1 MLQKRIVMNSIHRSI
16 YLFGIIL
23 LASCNKNL
31 LDTAPTDRLAVD
43 VFWKTEADAKLAVNA
58 LYLDLD
64 STNILS
70 LDALTDIG
78 HTNQNFDVQA
88 YIELGTYDQ
97 SSAKVY
103 GEWKN
108 AYKGIHAANYFLENV
123 DKVTSA
129 TPALINQ
136 FKGEAKTLR
145 AYQYIKLAGLYGDV
159 PLVTT
164 SITLE
169 QARTLQR
176 TPVAQIYDF
185 IDKELTEAATLLP
198 ATYSNAADKG
208 RIARGA
214 AWALKAR
221 ADLFAG
227 RYQLAVDAATEVNG
241 LGYTLYDSYQKLFS
255 YAAEN
260 NREVILDKQFIKD
273 NYPNNVFSMMA
284 PYSQK
289 NGGSS
294 YVPTKV
300 LADTYQM
307 KDGKGIHAPGSAF
320 DEDHPYDNR
329 DPRLRYSLFVD
340 GDILP
345 SGTVFHP
352 APNSGTA
359 DAIGSTYIASTT
371 GYNLKKYINP
381 EDYANP
387 ANSGI
392 NMILLRYAEVLLTY
406 AEAKIELN
414 QLDQSVYNAINT
426 VRQRA
431 DVNMPALP
439 AGLTQAQL
447 RDAVRYERTVELA
460 FEGLRLYD
468 IRRWKTAEQV
478 MTGPVYGITWNNNG
492 QRTVVQV
499 VSFNRAFDKSRHYLW
514 PVPQKE
520 RDLDPALSQNPN
532 W

>member
-1 MLQKRIVMNSIHRSI
+1 MNSINRSI
-16 YLFGIIL
+16 YLFLFMIL
-23 LASCNKNL
+23 AACNKDL
-31 LDTAPTDRLAVD
+31 LDTAPTDRISVD
-43 VFWKTEADAKLAVNA
+43 IFWKSEADAKLAVNA
-58 LYLDLD
+58 LYRNLD
-64 STNILS
+64 STNIFA

-78 HTNQNFDVQA
+78 HTNQNFNVQA
-88 YIELGTYDQ
+88 FIELGTYDQ

-103 GEWKN
+103 GEWKQ
-108 AYKGIHAANYFLENV
+108 AYKGIHSANYFLENV
-123 DKVTSA
+123 DKVPVTN
-129 TPALINQ
+129 PALINQ

-169 QARTLQR
+169 QARALKR
-176 TPVAQIYDF
+176 TPITEIYDF
-185 IDKELTEAATLLP
+185 IDKELAEAAALLP
-198 ATYSNAADKG
+198 ASYSAAADKG
-208 RIARGA
+208 RIARSA

-221 ADLFAG
+221 ADLHAG
-227 RYQLAVDAATEVNG
+227 RYQPAVDAATQVNS
-241 LGYTLYDSYQKLFS
+241 LGHTLHNSYEKLFS

-260 NREVILDKQFIKD
+260 NKEVILDKQFIKD
-273 NYPNNVFSMMA
+273 NYPNDVFAIIA

-289 NGGSS
+289 NGNSS
-294 YVPTKV
+294 YVPTKA

-307 KDGKGIHAPGSAF
+307 KDGKKINDPGSGF
-320 DEDHPYDNR
+320 DPAHPFDNR

-340 GDILP
+340 GDALP
-345 SGTVFHP
+345 AGNVFHP

-371 GYNLKKYINP
+371 GYNLKKYINE
-381 EDYANP
+381 EDYVNP
-387 ANSGI
+387 TNCGI
-392 NMILLRYAEVLLTY
+392 NIILLRYAEVLLTY

-414 QLDQSVYNAINT
+414 QLDQSVYDAINT

-439 AGLTQAQL
+439 AGLNQSQL
-447 RDAVRYERTVELA
+447 REAVRYERTVELA
-460 FEGLRLYD
+460 FEGQRLYD
-468 IRRWKTAEQV
+468 IRRWKTAETV
-478 MTGPVYGITWNNNG
+478 MAGPVYGITWNNNG
-492 QRTVVQV
+492 QLTTVQV
-499 VSFNRAFDKSRHYLW
+499 VSFNRTFDRSRHYLW

-520 RDLDPALSQNPN
+520 RDLNSSLTQNPN

>member
-1 MLQKRIVMNSIHRSI
+1 MCEKRMNMKAINISV
-16 YLFGIIL
+16 YLLLLVL
-23 LASCNKNL
+23 LASCSKDL
-31 LDTAPTDRLAVD
+31 LDTVPTDRLSVNL
-43 VFWKTEADAKLAVNA
+43 FWKSEADARLAVNA

-70 LDALTDIG
+70 MDALTDIG

-108 AYKGIHAANYFLENV
+108 AYKGIHACNYFLENV
-123 DKVTSA
+123 DKVTSSN
-129 TPALINQ
+129 TTLINQ

-145 AYQYIKLAGLYGDV
+145 AYQYIKLAAQFGDV

-169 QARTLQR
+169 QSRVLTR
-176 TPVAQIYDF
+176 TPVKDIYDF
-185 IDKELTEAATLLP
+185 IDKELTDAASLLP
-198 ATYSNAADKG
+198 ASYSAADKG
-208 RIARGA
+208 RVTKGA

-221 ADLFAG
+221 ADLYAG
-227 RYQLAVDAATEVNG
+227 RYQLAVDAATQVNG
-241 LGYTLYDSYQKLFS
+241 LGYTLYSTYQKLFS
-255 YAAEN
+255 YAAEGN
-260 NREVILDKQFIKD
+260 PEVILDRQFIKD
-273 NYPNNVFSMMA
+273 NLPNNVFSMMA

-289 NGGSS
+289 NGNST
-294 YVPTKV
+294 YVPTKA
-300 LADTYQM
+300 LADLYQT
-307 KDGKGIHAPGSAF
+307 KDGKDINSPGSGF
-320 DEDHPYDNR
+320 DPYHPYDNR
-329 DPRLRYSLFVD
+329 DPRLRYSLFVE

-345 SGTVFHP
+345 SGIAFRP

-387 ANSGI
+387 TNCGI

-414 QLDQSVYNAINT
+414 QLDQSVYTAINT

-431 DVNMPALP
+431 DVNMPALQP
-439 AGLTQAQL
+439 GLTQAQL

-460 FEGLRLYD
+460 FEGLHLYD
-468 IRRWKTAEQV
+468 IRRWKTAENV
-478 MTGPVYGITWNNNG
+478 MNGPVYGITWNNNG
-492 QRTVVQV
+492 QLTTVQV

-520 RDLDPALSQNPN
+520 RDLDPNLSQNPN

>member
-1 MLQKRIVMNSIHRSI
+1 MNLINRSI
-16 YLFGIIL
+16 FLF
-23 LASCNKNL
+23 LAIGLAACNKNL
-31 LDTAPTDRLAVD
+31 LDTAPTDRLAVNI
-43 VFWKTEADAKLAVNA
+43 FWKTEADAKLAVNA
-58 LYLDLD
+58 LYQDLD
-64 STNILS
+64 STNILA

-88 YIELGTYDQ
+88 YVELGTYDQ

-103 GEWKN
+103 GEWKS
-108 AYKGIHAANYFLENV
+108 AYKGIHAVNYFLENV
-123 DKVTSA
+123 DKVTA
-129 TPALINQ
+129 VTPALINQ

-169 QARTLQR
+169 QARALKR
-176 TPVAQIYDF
+176 TPVSEIYDF
-185 IDKELTEAATLLP
+185 IDKELIDAAALLP
-198 ATYSNAADKG
+198 ASYTAAADKG

-227 RYQLAVDAATEVNG
+227 RYQLAANAATEVNG

-273 NYPNNVFSMMA
+273 NYPNNIFSILA

-289 NGGSS
+289 NGNSS

-300 LADTYQM
+300 LADTYQT
-307 KDGKGIHAPGSAF
+307 KDGKDINAGGSNF
-320 DEDHPYDNR
+320 DPLHPYDNR

-340 GDILP
+340 GDVLP
-345 SGTVFHP
+345 SGLIFHP

-371 GYNLKKYINP
+371 GYNLKKYINT
-381 EDYANP
+381 EDYVNP
-387 ANSGI
+387 TNCGI
-392 NMILLRYAEVLLTY
+392 NIILLRYAEVLLTY

-414 QLDQSVYNAINT
+414 QLDQTVYNAINA

-431 DVNMPALP
+431 DVNMPVLP
-439 AGLTQAQL
+439 TGLTQSQL

-460 FEGLRLYD
+460 FEGQRLYD
-468 IRRWKTAEQV
+468 IRRWKTAETV
-478 MTGPVYGITWNNNG
+478 MKGPVYGITWNNNG
-492 QRTVVQV
+492 QLTTVQV

>member
-1 MLQKRIVMNSIHRSI
+1 MNVINRSI
-16 YLFGIIL
+16 FLFLIVL
-23 LASCNKNL
+23 LAACNKNL
-31 LDTAPTDRLAVD
+31 LDTAPTDRLAVNI
-43 VFWKTEADAKLAVNA
+43 FWKTEADAKLAVNA

-64 STNILS
+64 STNILA

-88 YIELGTYDQ
+88 YVELGTYDQ

-103 GEWKN
+103 GEWKS

-123 DKVTSA
+123 DKVTVVA
-129 TPALINQ
+129 PALINQ

-169 QARTLQR
+169 QARTLKR
-176 TPVAQIYDF
+176 TPVSEIYDF
-185 IDKELTEAATLLP
+185 IDRELTEAAALLP
-198 ATYSNAADKG
+198 ASYTAAADKG

-221 ADLFAG
+221 TDLFAG
-227 RYQLAVDAATEVNG
+227 RYQLAADAATAVNG

-260 NREVILDKQFIKD
+260 SKEVILDKQFIRD
-273 NYPNNVFSMMA
+273 NYPNNIFSILA

-289 NGGSS
+289 NGNSS

-300 LADTYQM
+300 LADAYQTKEG
-307 KDGKGIHAPGSAF
+307 KDIHAAGSNF
-320 DEDHPYDNR
+320 DPAHPYDNR

-340 GDILP
+340 GDALP
-345 SGTVFHP
+345 SGLIFHP

-371 GYNLKKYINP
+371 GYNLKKYINT

-387 ANSGI
+387 TNCGI
-392 NMILLRYAEVLLTY
+392 NIILLRYAEVLLTY

-414 QLDQSVYNAINT
+414 QLDQTVYNAINA

-431 DVNMPALP
+431 DVNMPVLA
-439 AGLTQAQL
+439 AGLTQSQL

-468 IRRWKTAEQV
+468 IRRWKTAETV

-492 QRTVVQV
+492 TQTTVQV

>member
-1 MLQKRIVMNSIHRSI
+1 MNLINRNI
-16 YLFGIIL
+16 YLFLLVL

-31 LDTAPTDRLAVD
+31 LDTAPTDRLAVNI
-43 VFWKTEADAKLAVNA
+43 FWKTEADAKLAVNA
-58 LYLDLD
+58 LYQDLD
-64 STNILS
+64 STNIIA

-108 AYKGIHAANYFLENV
+108 AYKGIHASNYFLENV
-123 DKVTSA
+123 DKITVV
-129 TPALINQ
+129 TPALISQ

-169 QARTLQR
+169 QARSLKR
-176 TPVAQIYDF
+176 TPVSEIYDF
-185 IDKELTEAATLLP
+185 IDKELTEAAALLP
-198 ATYSNAADKG
+198 ASYAAADKG
-208 RIARGA
+208 RITRGA

-227 RYQLAVDAATEVNG
+227 RYQLAADAATQVNG
-241 LGYTLYDSYQKLFS
+241 LGYTLYESYQKLFS

-260 NREVILDKQFIKD
+260 NKEVILDKQFIKD
-273 NYPNNVFSMMA
+273 NYPNNVFSLLA

-289 NGGSS
+289 NGNSS
-294 YVPTKV
+294 YVPTRV
-300 LADTYQM
+300 LADTYQTAN
-307 KDGKGIHAPGSAF
+307 GKGINDNGSNYDPA
-320 DEDHPYDNR
+320 HPYDNR
-329 DPRLRYSLFVD
+329 DPRLKYSLFTD
-340 GDILP
+340 GDVLP
-345 SGTVFHP
+345 SGQVFHP

-371 GYNLKKYINP
+371 GYNLKKYVNA
-381 EDYANP
+381 EDYVNP
-387 ANSGI
+387 TNCGI
-392 NMILLRYAEVLLTY
+392 NIILLRYAEVLLTY

-414 QLDQSVYNAINT
+414 QLDQTVYNAINT

-439 AGLTQAQL
+439 VGLTQSQL
-447 RDAVRYERTVELA
+447 RAAVRYERTVELA

-468 IRRWKTAEQV
+468 IRRWKTAETV

-492 QRTVVQV
+492 QPVTVQV